1 MISKVYIILSNQPFD
16 SSSRTNKHFVAE
28 ELVKRGY
35 RVIFVDPPTRFKF
48 IKSILK
54 KKKLELVS
62 KKDENL
68 YVYYPVNIFNFI
80 PFSYLNNLI
89 HSALIKYILRKW
101 EMNNDELKIILW
113 VYHFD
118 FPKLFYFKKLIN
130 PRVFIDD
137 VVDNYSAFPEYS
149 QLDTTNKGLVKY
161 IQKLDLFF
169 RILLDQRGLSGKKW
183 VNYQEKKL
191 AKTADIMFA
200 SHPLLYKKFKK
211 INKNITYNPNAGQFE
226 IFSSKPKENHPLL
239 VNILKPNVLYSG
251 ALDNY
256 KFDSELFEYTVKKL
270 PHVNFALVGPVNL
283 SDSNQNINKLK
294 KYKNVYFV
302 GQIDRGDIYSYFFD
316 AYIIPYR
323 INDYTYY
330 GCFPIK
336 LYNAL
341 STGVPVVVTELPA
354 YEGLESVT
362 YISKNKVEFVKNL
375 RIAILDTDKEKVRQ
389 RIQVASKNTW
399 VNKVNNQLIAINAFI
414 NNSKDLD

>member
-1 MISKVYIILSNQPFD
+1 MNKIFIILSNQPFD
-16 SSSRTNKHFVAE
+16 SPSRTNKHFVAE
-28 ELVKRGY
+28 ELVKRGHK
-35 RVIFVDPPTRFKF
+35 VIFVDPPTRFKF
-48 IKSILK
+48 LKSIFK
-54 KKKLELVS
+54 KRKLELIS
-62 KKDENL
+62 KRTDNF
-68 YVYYPVNIFNFI
+68 YVYYPANIFNFI

-89 HSALIKYILRKW
+89 HKSLINHTLRKW
-101 EMNNDELKIILW
+101 EMTNDKLKIILW

-118 FPKLFYFKKLIN
+118 FPQFFNFKKLIN
-130 PRVFIDD
+130 PNVFIYD

-149 QLDTTNKGLVKY
+149 QLDTTNKGLIKY
-161 IQKLDLFF
+161 IQKFDLFF
-169 RILLDQRGLSGKKW
+169 RILFDQNGLSGKTW

-191 AKTADIMFA
+191 AKSANIMFA

-211 INKNITYNPNAGQFE
+211 INKNITYTPNAGQFE
-226 IFSSKPKENHPLL
+226 IFSSKPVQNHPLL
-239 VNILKPNVLYSG
+239 LNIPKPNVLYSG

-256 KFDSELFEYTVKKL
+256 KFDSDLFEIAVKKL
-270 PHVNFALVGPVNL
+270 PNVNFALIGPVNL

-341 STGVPVVVTELPA
+341 STGVPVVVTNLPA
-354 YEGLESVT
+354 YEGLHNVS
-362 YISKNKVEFVKNL
+362 YISSDVNDFVKNL
-375 RIAILDTDKEKVRQ
+375 KTAIEDKDDKKRNLRIL
-389 RIQVASKNTW
+389 VASKNTW
-399 VNKVNNQLIAINAFI
+399 VNKVNNQLNAINAFI
-414 NNSKDLD
+414 NSGEDSD